1 MTNQTQ
7 FRLDKRLLRRAFER
21 AAKTYDSVAV
31 LQVEVGNRLLQR
43 LEMVKLKPD
52 VVLDVG
58 AGTGHCTQQLIKRYR
73 SAKVIALDIALA
85 MLHQT
90 KRRCGRFRRPR
101 LICADAETLPLI
113 DAGID
118 VIYSNLTLQ
127 WCNDLEQTLRE
138 FQRVMTPG
146 GLLTFTTFGPETLQ
160 ELRSSWSE
168 TDRFNHVNAF
178 YDMHDIGDLLIRTG
192 FADPVVDMEM
202 MRLTYTDGMQLMR
215 ELKLIGAQNRTQG
228 RPRGLTGKLRLR
240 RLLQAYEAFRTEEGV
255 LPATYEVIY
264 GHAWS
269 PLARRDPR
277 NQPSDGEIVVP
288 FSRIKRVSGYDWN
301 RQAGVS
307 SGARVHTA
315 GPAPHH
321 KDP

>member
-1 MTNQTQ
+1 
-7 FRLDKRLLRRAFER
+7 
-21 AAKTYDSVAV
+21 
-31 LQVEVGNRLLQR
+31 
-43 LEMVKLKPD
+43 
-52 VVLDVG
+52 
-58 AGTGHCTQQLIKRYR
+58 
-73 SAKVIALDIALA
+73 
-85 MLHQT
+85 MLHQN

-101 LICADAETLPLI
+101 LICADAEILPLI

-118 VIYSNLTLQ
+118 LIYSNLTLQ
-127 WCNDLEQTLRE
+127 WCNDLEQTLWE
-138 FQRVMTPG
+138 FQRVMAPG
-146 GLLTFTTFGPETLQ
+146 GLLTFTTFGPDTLQ

-178 YDMHDIGDLLIRTG
+178 YDMHDIGDLLIRAG
-192 FADPVVDMEM
+192 FADPVMDMEM

-269 PLARRDPR
+269 PLARREPR
-277 NQPSDGEIVVP
+277 NKPSDGEIVVP
-288 FSRIKRVSGYDWN
+288 FSRINRGSGHD
-301 RQAGVS
+301 
-307 SGARVHTA
+307 
-315 GPAPHH
+315 
-321 KDP
+321 